1 MNVLLKSA
9 KIVAP
14 NAKEYHLKTR
24 DILIKN
30 GKISAIEPTIENNEV
45 KNLVL
50 DNLHVSLGWFDSSV
64 AFGEP
69 GYEERETISNGL
81 RVAALSGFTSVVV
94 NPNGNPTP
102 NTSSTIVFLKERGK
116 GHLTDLYPLGNFTVD
131 AEGKDM
137 AELYD
142 MYNTGAVGF
151 FDYKRPISNA
161 NLLKIGLLY
170 TQNFEGLLYSHPL
183 DKSIK
188 GKGVVNEGVVST
200 TLGLKGIPALA
211 EELQI
216 ARDIFLLTYTGG
228 KLHIPTIS
236 SAGAVKL
243 VADAKK
249 KGLNISCSVALQNLW
264 FTDDKLTDFDTHFK
278 LSPPL
283 RTAKDRNAL
292 QKAVENGTIDFI
304 TTDHTPIDIE
314 QKRIEFD
321 NAAYGSIGL
330 EAAFGVANS
339 LFGIEKSVALLT
351 KGRDRYGIEEPKL
364 EVGAEANL
372 SLFNPEEEYTFTSK
386 NLLSTSKNCAYLG
399 EVLKGKVYGSI
410 NNNKLLVK

>member
-14 NAKEYHLKTR
+14 TAKEYHLKTR

-30 GKISAIEPTIENNEV
+30 GKISAIEPSIENNEV
-45 KNLVL
+45 KNLIL
-50 DNLHVSLGWFDSSV
+50 SNLHVSLGWFDSSV

-69 GYEERETISNGL
+69 GYEERETINHGL
-81 RVAALSGFTSVVV
+81 RTAALSGFTSVVL
-94 NPNGNPTP
+94 NPNTNPTP
-102 NTSSTIVFLKERGK
+102 NTSGAIVFLKERGK
-116 GHLTDLYPLGNFTVD
+116 GQVTDLHPLGNFTID
-131 AEGKDM
+131 AAGVDM

-142 MYNTGAVGF
+142 MYNAGAVGF
-151 FDYKRPISNA
+151 FDFKRPISNP

-170 TQNFEGLLYSHPL
+170 AQNFDGLLYSHPL
-183 DKSIK
+183 EKNIK
-188 GKGVVNEGVVST
+188 GKGVVNEGVVAT

-216 ARDIFLLTYTGG
+216 ARDIFLLEYTGG

-249 KGLNISCSVALQNLW
+249 KGLDISCSVALHNLW
-264 FTDDKLTDFDTHFK
+264 FTDEKLPDFDTHFK
-278 LSPPL
+278 LNPPL
-283 RTAKDRNAL
+283 RTKKDRTAL
-292 QKAVENGTIDFI
+292 QKGVENGTIDFI

-314 QKRIEFD
+314 QKRVEFD

-330 EAAFGVANS
+330 EAAFGATNAV
-339 LFGIEKSVALLT
+339 FGLEKSVELLT
-351 KGRDRYGIEEPKL
+351 KGRNRYGITEPKL
-364 EVGAEANL
+364 ELGSEANL
-372 SLFNPEEEYTFTSK
+372 TLFNPEDAYTFTTEHI
-386 NLLSTSKNCAYLG
+386 LSTSKNCAYLG
-399 EVLKGKVYGSI
+399 ESLKGKVYGSI
-410 NNNKLLVK
+410 NNNKMQIK